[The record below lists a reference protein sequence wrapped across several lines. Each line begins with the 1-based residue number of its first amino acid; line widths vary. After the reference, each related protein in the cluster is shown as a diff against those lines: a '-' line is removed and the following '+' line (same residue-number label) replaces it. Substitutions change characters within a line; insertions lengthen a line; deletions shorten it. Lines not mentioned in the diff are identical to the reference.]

1 MPTEMCED
9 VHPKNRKDQFC
20 NKCAVAVCS
29 DCAHKDHLGHFI
41 ETIASAKERRHATSR
56 AFISYRESVKSI
68 EESVRKL
75 QQEMSTLE
83 SEMNQI
89 GTSLNNYLVS
99 SIYDSELKNMRDDF
113 ERAMENQREQ
123 LEKFHNMAKK
133 EVIEKITSAK
143 DARTKVHDQR
153 K

>member
-1 MPTEMCED
+1 
-9 VHPKNRKDQFC
+9 
-20 NKCAVAVCS
+20 
-29 DCAHKDHLGHFI
+29 
-41 ETIASAKERRHATSR
+41 
-56 AFISYRESVKSI
+56 
-68 EESVRKL
+68 
-75 QQEMSTLE
+75 MSTLE

-89 GTSLNNYLVS
+89 ETSLNDYLAS

-113 ERAMENQREQ
+113 ERAMEKQREQ